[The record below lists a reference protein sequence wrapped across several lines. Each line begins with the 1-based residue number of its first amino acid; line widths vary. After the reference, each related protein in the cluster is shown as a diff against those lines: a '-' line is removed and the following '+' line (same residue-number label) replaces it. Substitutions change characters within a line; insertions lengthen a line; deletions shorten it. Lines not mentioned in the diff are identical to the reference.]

1 MARGVGKRRQAVPG
15 SDLLRLQLRMARLG
29 MDWAEMATGAAAVIA
44 RRTWMMA
51 QPARLADP
59 ELALMVTEK
68 MAAVGEAAE
77 RASRHALKR
86 KRRSRSVGS
95 GSGSD
100 AAAALDATVGLAA
113 SCLSPFH
120 RRVRA
125 NVKRLGRKHG

>member
-1 MARGVGKRRQAVPG
+1 MARRVGGRRQAAVPG
-15 SDLLRLQLRMARLG
+15 SDLLQLQLRMARLG
-29 MDWAEMATGAAAVIA
+29 MDWAEMTTGAAAVIA
-44 RRTWMMA
+44 RRTLMMA

-77 RASRHALKR
+77 RASRHALKHQ
-86 KRRSRSVGS
+86 RRSRSIGS
-95 GSGSD
+95 NA

-125 NVKRLGRKHG
+125 NVKRLGRKQR